1 MRRREFLGLL
11 GGAAIAQPLAAGAQ
25 QATTPLIGFLSS
37 RSESDSKRMLDGFR
51 KGLAEA
57 GLIEGQ
63 NVAVTYRWAEGRYD
77 RLSALAAELVG
88 SPIAVL
94 VAVGGE
100 PAARAA
106 VAAGTK
112 TSAV

>member
-11 GGAAIAQPLAAGAQ
+11 GGAAIVQPVAARAQ
-25 QATTPLIGFLSS
+25 QSAMPLIGFLSS
-37 RSESDSKRMLDGFR
+37 RSASDSKRMLDGFR

-63 NVAVTYRWAEGRYD
+63 NVAVTYRWADGHYD
-77 RLSALAAELVG
+77 RLSPLALELVG

-106 VAAGTK
+106 VAAATK
-112 TSAV
+112 TPS